1 MSEENKNNQPDEIQ
15 DVEEQPAHEEQT
27 EEDTSGGFFNRR
39 NGLIALGIV
48 SILAV
53 GLALLITVSYK
64 YGVFDNYIKQ
74 QFVTTMADIGVVFDA
89 DVFRL
94 TVNPLEL
101 ELKNAT
107 FNDKKTGEKLFRI
120 GEAHLKL
127 TVQNLYA
134 RQLSRDISIDTTDL
148 RDVEVW
154 VRFDENGNSNFDN
167 LNLVQD
173 EAGSAVNLK
182 YQSLKFSLKDG
193 LIHFGDVSRKI
204 SADAK
209 NLQLFFEPEN
219 YDVPDEE
226 KRYKFDFASTDS
238 VVVYDEK
245 PIDPINIRATGLLF
259 NKGAELTQLKLTSPI
274 AESTLSGSL
283 RDWAAPKYQL
293 KIDSSVDLTQT
304 SNVLP
309 TGATLRGIGNLKGT
323 VVGEGENYKV
333 VADIQSD
340 SLAADNIRLKGVNVA
355 ATVEGK
361 NSMYEANGKAI
372 AEMLTFEDFEISF
385 PQIAGNIRG
394 TGTDFRWVGELQA
407 AAAKSPLGTIAGLYI
422 TDAVAEYKDEKLAA
436 TIGNLRSRSFS
447 ADAANGSSINAGNV
461 NILYA
466 DGRTQV
472 NIPNVQAGVLNAQGT
487 TLKGVNA
494 GNIKI
499 TNQGETTKATAGS
512 LRAASIETEDV
523 RLRNL
528 RTGNVTVNSRGAT
541 TNIEV
546 AQVNAD
552 GLDANA
558 AKVGAINASGI
569 DVQIVGD
576 KTNVYANNLK
586 VAKVDTDAAILGS
599 LNVAGVRLTILN
611 GRIEARTDDVNVGDV
626 TLTKAAL
633 PEGGKI
639 QNVKLSK
646 PVFVLEPSGQ
656 YRASADMSLGGGV
669 LGSVKLGAARAS
681 VVAENDSV
689 ALNNLT
695 ANVVDG
701 EIRGDATV
709 ALSDRKSSRINV
721 GFDILDL
728 SKLLALTGGQVV
740 PINGNTTGQA
750 NLTFP
755 GTNFKV
761 ASGTLNAD
769 ITAEAGTDDSGF
781 VPVNG
786 KVALNAT
793 RGLFDIENAN
803 LRTNQTQLN
812 ATGSFDLN
820 GYNSNL
826 NVALNSDEA
835 GEIERIIRVLNVS
848 PELEQQLDTYDVD
861 LAGNLNFNGNI
872 TGNLTNP
879 TLDGKFSLESLIL
892 RGSNLGTLSSSVFV
906 SPEEIALREGLL
918 QERDGG
924 NLAFNVNVP
933 LEGTDNIS
941 IDAKL
946 NSLNTGNLIAA
957 LPVDILPGQ
966 LKDFQAQTS
975 GTVNVSGI
983 PNNLQGS
990 ADISSG
996 AGTIN
1001 GEPFDGFNAKANF
1014 NGTLVNLEEFQ
1025 AKFGDGFLR
1034 ANGTYE
1040 TDSTIFDFDVQGKD
1054 IKVARVRPF
1063 IPGGESLSD
1072 LSGIINLNAK
1082 AVGNASEPKTY
1093 NINFNGSGREIV
1105 YGENGLGEIT
1115 FNGVTE
1121 NQILN
1126 ANVTAKIGE
1135 QPQVLNAS
1143 LNFGDEN
1150 LPLQVETTFNNT
1162 ELAPYLALADLG
1174 VPVSGQATGRVF
1186 LQGNL
1191 YTLKADGTREFS
1203 IDNLSGA
1210 ANLSQLALRIDETP
1224 LAATEPVAVRFNS
1237 KEVIVDSAK
1246 FAGGGSNIVV
1256 TGTKALTADGMNN
1269 LAIDGKIN
1277 LRLLDA
1283 VTGKNTFFTGLAD
1296 VAVRLSGTNANSR
1309 LNGQATL
1316 DNASVATFI
1325 GSERLTLTRVKGR
1338 VLFNSNQAQIDN
1350 LTGFLGG
1357 GRISA
1362 SGGALLGDDLNLQRI
1377 RLDIRGNNFTA
1388 PLPPDFITTGDA
1400 DIQISGY
1407 RDEAGIFNSLIA
1419 GTVITKRTIYNKDID
1434 IADIIS
1440 GRGGGSLSAS
1450 SGSTTTDPSE
1460 SFLGVPKLDIR
1471 IEARNSLIVRNNLAD
1486 LTGSANLRVTGDIDY
1501 PQISGRVTAD
1511 RGTIFF
1517 RKERYEIQRAI
1528 VEFPPNTSIE
1538 PYVNLQAS
1546 TEINGYEII
1555 VSLVGEL
1562 NNTETLNAQL
1572 RSSPALP
1579 QADVIS
1585 LITTGDLANTDGG
1598 IPTLAQSG
1606 VNTAAEI
1613 LADELIN
1620 NPLSKATDKL
1630 FGLNKFEINPIVS
1643 GQRLNPSARLTVG
1656 RQINRNLLITYSTN
1670 LSEDQNQ
1677 VIALE
1682 YRVSNRLSFVAQYE
1696 QRPLSNVTRDPNV
1709 FSFEVR
1715 LRKRF

>member
-1 MSEENKNNQPDEIQ
+1 MSEENENNQTEEIQ
-15 DVEEQPAHEEQT
+15 DAEIETTYEDEI
-27 EEDTSGGFFNRR
+27 EEDSSGETSRGFFNRR

-48 SILAV
+48 SLLAV
-53 GLALLITVSYK
+53 GIALLVTVSYK

-74 QFVTTMADIGVVFDA
+74 QFVATMADIGVVFDA

-94 TVNPLEL
+94 TINPLQLHL
-101 ELKNAT
+101 ENAT

-120 GEAHLKL
+120 GEANLNL
-127 TVQNLYA
+127 TVENLYA
-134 RQLSRDISIDTTDL
+134 RQLTRDISLDSTDL

-154 VRFDENGNSNFDN
+154 VKFDENGNSNFDN
-167 LNLVQD
+167 LELVED
-173 EAGSAVNLK
+173 ESGSAVNFK
-182 YQSLKFSLKDG
+182 YESAKFSLRNG
-193 LIHFGDVSRKI
+193 LIHFNDVSRKI

-226 KRYKFDFASTDS
+226 KRYKFDLTSTNS

-245 PIDPINIRATGLLF
+245 PIEPIDIRANGILF
-259 NKGAELTQLKLTSPI
+259 NEGAELAQLKLTSPI
-274 AESTLSGSL
+274 AETNLSGSL
-283 RDWAAPKYQL
+283 RDWASPKYKL
-293 KIDSSVDLTQT
+293 NIDSSVDLTQT

-309 TGATLRGIGNLKGT
+309 TGATLRGVGNFKGT
-323 VVGEGENYKV
+323 LTGEGENYKIV
-333 VADIQSD
+333 GDIQSD
-340 SLAADNIRLKGVNVA
+340 SLVADNIRLKGVNVA

-361 NSMYEANGKAI
+361 NSMYNANGKAI
-372 AEMLTFEDFEISF
+372 AEMLTFEDFQIDF

-422 TDAVAEYKDEKLAA
+422 TDAAAEYKDEKLAA
-436 TIGNLRSRSFS
+436 TIGNVRSKSFS
-447 ADAANGSSINAGNV
+447 ADAASGSGINAGNV
-461 NILYA
+461 KILYA

-472 NIPNVQAGVLNAQGT
+472 NIPNVRAGVLNAEGT
-487 TLKGVNA
+487 TLKDVNA
-494 GNIKI
+494 GAVKI
-499 TNQGETTKATAGS
+499 TNQGDTTKASVGN
-512 LRAASIETEDV
+512 LRAGSIETEDV

-528 RTGNVTVNSRGAT
+528 KTGNVNVTNRGAT
-541 TNIEV
+541 TNVDV
-546 AQVNAD
+546 AQVTAD
-552 GLDANA
+552 GLDADG
-558 AKVGAINASGI
+558 AKVGGINASG
-569 DVQIVGD
+569 VNAQIVGD
-576 KTNVYANNLK
+576 KTTVYANSLR

-611 GRIEARTDDVNVGDV
+611 GRIEARSGDINAGDV

-633 PEGGKI
+633 PDGGKV
-639 QNVKLSK
+639 QNVKLYK

-669 LGSVKLGAARAS
+669 LGNIKLGAARAS

-695 ANVVDG
+695 ADVMDG
-701 EIRGDATV
+701 KINGNATV
-709 ALSDRKSSRINV
+709 ALNDRKSSRINA
-721 GFDILDL
+721 GFDNLDL
-728 SKLLALTGGQVV
+728 SKLLALAGGQVV
-740 PINGNTTGQA
+740 PIEGKTTGQVD
-750 NLTFP
+750 LTFP

-769 ITAEAGTDDSGF
+769 FAADAGAEGSEKI
-781 VPVNG
+781 PVTGNI
-786 KVALNAT
+786 ALNAT
-793 RGLFDIENAN
+793 RGLFNIENADIF
-803 LRTNQTQLN
+803 TAQTRIN

-820 GYNSNL
+820 GYDSNL
-826 NVALNSDEA
+826 NVALNSVEA
-835 GEIERIIRVLNVS
+835 SEIERIITILNVS
-848 PELEQQLDTYDVD
+848 PELEQQLDAYEID
-861 LAGNLNFNGNI
+861 LAGNLNFTGNV

-879 TLDGKFSLESLIL
+879 TLDGKFALESLIV
-892 RGSNLGTLSSSVFV
+892 RGRNLGTLSSDVFV
-906 SPEEIALREGLL
+906 SPEEIVLREGLL
-918 QERDGG
+918 KERDGG

-933 LEGTDNIS
+933 LIGTDNIS
-941 IDAKL
+941 VDAKL
-946 NSLNTGNLIAA
+946 NNLNTGNLLAA
-957 LPVDILPGQ
+957 LPVDILPDQ
-966 LKDFQAQTS
+966 LKSFEAQTS
-975 GTVNVSGI
+975 GTIDVSGI

-1001 GEPFDGFNAKANF
+1001 GEPFDGFNAKAQF
-1014 NGTLVNLEEFQ
+1014 NGTLVNLEEFR

-1034 ANGTYE
+1034 ANGTYD
-1040 TDSTIFDFDVQGKD
+1040 TDSTIFDFDVQGRD
-1054 IKVARVRPF
+1054 IKFARVRPF

-1072 LSGIINLNAK
+1072 ISGIINLNAK
-1082 AVGNASEPKTY
+1082 AVGNASEPQTY
-1093 NINFNGSGREIV
+1093 NINFNGSGREVV
-1105 YGENGLGEIT
+1105 YDKNGLGEIT

-1121 NQILN
+1121 NQILR
-1126 ANVTAKIGE
+1126 ANVTAKIGD

-1150 LPLQVETTFNNT
+1150 LPLQVETTFDNT
-1162 ELAPYLALADLG
+1162 NLAPYLALADLG
-1174 VPVSGQATGRVF
+1174 VPVSGRATGRVF
-1186 LQGNL
+1186 LAGNL
-1191 YTLKADGTREFS
+1191 YNEKREFS

-1210 ANLSQLALRIDETP
+1210 ANLSQLALQIDETP
-1224 LAATEPVAVRFNS
+1224 LVATEPVAVRFNS
-1237 KEVIVDSAK
+1237 KEVVVDSAK
-1246 FAGGGSNIVV
+1246 FAGGGTNFVV
-1256 TGTKALTADGMNN
+1256 SGTKALTETGINN
-1269 LAIDGKIN
+1269 LAIDGKVN
-1277 LRLLDA
+1277 LRILNAISQDII
-1283 VTGKNTFFTGLAD
+1283 FSGLTD
-1296 VAVRLSGTNANSR
+1296 VAVRLTGTNANSR
-1309 LNGQATL
+1309 LNGQAVL
-1316 DNASVATFI
+1316 DNAAITAFV
-1325 GSERLTLTRVKGR
+1325 GSERLTLNRVKGR
-1338 VLFNSNQAQIDN
+1338 VLFNTNQAQIDN

-1357 GRISA
+1357 GRITA
-1362 SGGALLGDDLNLQRI
+1362 SGGALLENLELQRL
-1377 RLDIRGNNFTA
+1377 RLDVRGQNFTA

-1407 RDEAGIFNSLIA
+1407 RGEDGNFNSLIA
-1419 GTVITKRTIYNKDID
+1419 GTVVTKRTIYNKDID
-1434 IADIIS
+1434 IADIIT
-1440 GRGGGSLSAS
+1440 GRGGGSLTA
-1450 SGSTTTDPSE
+1450 GSTAGANNNNDTPSA
-1460 SFLGVPKLDIR
+1460 FNAPKLDIR
-1471 IEARNSLIVRNNLAD
+1471 IEGRNALIVRNNLAD
-1486 LTGSANLRVTGDIDY
+1486 LTGSANLRVTGDTDF

-1511 RGTIFF
+1511 SGTIFF

-1538 PYVNLQAS
+1538 PYINLQAS

-1630 FGLNKFEINPIVS
+1630 FGLNRFEINPIVS